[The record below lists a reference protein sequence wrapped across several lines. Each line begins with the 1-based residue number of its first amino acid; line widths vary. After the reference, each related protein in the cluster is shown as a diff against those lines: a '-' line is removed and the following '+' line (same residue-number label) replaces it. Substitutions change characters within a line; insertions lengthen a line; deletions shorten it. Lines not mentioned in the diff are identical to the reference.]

1 MVDDSGAALQGT
13 TSMRLDK
20 WLWAARFFKTRS
32 LAVQA
37 IHSGQVSVQGEP
49 AKASRALRVGE
60 TVTIRLPAMQRT
72 VRVLGLAL
80 MRGSSAAA
88 AALIVRGKDAVA
100 IGSVEVDTLHL
111 SSVEKP
117 ALTATAVHVDAV
129 GSASV
134 ATIVGNHAGGAISPR
149 DLAAKMYGKCGYCA
163 VVNRKLR

>member
-1 MVDDSGAALQGT
+1 MVDDSVAALQGT

-32 LAVQA
+32 LAVHA

-88 AALIVRGKDAVA
+88 AALYAETA
-100 IGSVEVDTLHL
+100 QSVQARLAAEE
-111 SSVEKP
+111 SRRQGVEP
-117 ALTATAVHVDAV
+117 ARTRQDGRPTKRHRRDLIQWDRW
-129 GSASV
+129 SASLD
-134 ATIVGNHAGGAISPR
+134 G
-149 DLAAKMYGKCGYCA
+149 
-163 VVNRKLR
+163 